1 MRHAPFRQKN
11 STQGHGIIAKWARP
25 AASGAFSL
33 KALATALRILQEFVT
48 AQAPLSVVEL
58 TERLALNKSQVS
70 KVLKT
75 YRDAG
80 ILEQNPGT
88 RKYSVGLNA
97 FALGNNYVNAYPLSR
112 DALPVMRK
120 LVDETGHS
128 AVLSLLHG
136 SDIIHL
142 LAVEGRLFIDGRW
155 RVGRWMPYHTTSA
168 GKVLVAFN
176 SAETLES
183 LLKTRGLPRFT
194 PNTITDPRQFR
205 AAIQKVRKS
214 GISVTRSETYQ
225 GSAAI
230 AVPLLGADNNAI
242 AALGLICPDHLLTR
256 NEEIRLV
263 GPLQRAARELSV
275 RMGADVY
282 PFGK

>member
-1 MRHAPFRQKN
+1 M
-11 STQGHGIIAKWARP
+11 
-25 AASGAFSL
+25 
-33 KALATALRILQEFVT
+33 KALSTALRILQEFAT

-58 TERLALNKSQVS
+58 ANRLALNKSQIS

-75 YRDAG
+75 YRDSG
-80 ILEQNPGT
+80 LLEQDPDT
-88 RKYSVGLNA
+88 RKYSVGLHA
-97 FALGNNYVNAYPLSR
+97 FALGNNYVNANPLSR
-112 DALPVMRK
+112 DALPIMRK

-128 AVLSLLHG
+128 AVLSVLHG

-168 GKVLVAFN
+168 GKVLVAF
-176 SAETLES
+176 SPPETLES
-183 LLKTRGLPRFT
+183 LLKTRGLPRLT
-194 PNTITDPRQFR
+194 PHTITDPRQFR
-205 AAIQKVRKS
+205 AVIKKIRKS
-214 GISVTRSETYQ
+214 GISVTHRETYP

-230 AVPLLGADNNAI
+230 AVPLFGADNQAI

-256 NEEIRLV
+256 DEEKRLV

-282 PFGK
+282 PFGN

>member
-1 MRHAPFRQKN
+1 MK
-11 STQGHGIIAKWARP
+11 
-25 AASGAFSL
+25 SL
-33 KALATALRILQEFVT
+33 STALRILGEFVT

-58 TERLALNKSQVS
+58 ADRLALSKSQVS

-75 YRDAG
+75 YRTCGFLDQDP
-80 ILEQNPGT
+80 ET
-88 RKYSVGLNA
+88 RRYSVGLNA

-112 DALPVMRK
+112 DALPVMRR

-128 AVLSLLHG
+128 SVLSLLHG

-168 GKVLVAFN
+168 GKVLVAF
-176 SAETLES
+176 SPPETLEF
-183 LLKTRGLPRFT
+183 LLKTRGLPRLT
-194 PNTITDPRQFR
+194 PYTITDARQFR
-205 AAIQKVRKS
+205 ALLRKVRQS
-214 GISVTRSETYQ
+214 GVAITHRETYEA
-225 GSAAI
+225 SAAI
-230 AVPLLGADNNAI
+230 AVPLFGANHHAI

-256 NEEIRLV
+256 DEEMRLT

-282 PFGK
+282 PFGN

>member
-1 MRHAPFRQKN
+1 MK
-11 STQGHGIIAKWARP
+11 
-25 AASGAFSL
+25 SL
-33 KALATALRILQEFVT
+33 STALRILQEFAT
-48 AQAPLSVVEL
+48 AQGSLSVVEL
-58 TERLALNKSQVS
+58 ADRLALNKSQVS

-75 YRDAG
+75 YRDFG
-80 ILEQNPGT
+80 LLEQDADT

-168 GKVLVAFN
+168 GKVLVAF
-176 SAETLES
+176 SPPATLEF
-183 LLKTRGLPRFT
+183 LLKMRGLPRLT
-194 PNTITDPRQFR
+194 SKTITDPRRFR
-205 AAIQKVRKS
+205 AVIKKVRKS
-214 GISVTRSETYQ
+214 GTSVTRGETFPN
-225 GSAAI
+225 SAAI
-230 AVPLLGADNNAI
+230 AVPLFGANSHAI
-242 AALGLICPDHLLTR
+242 AALGLICPNHLLTLD
-256 NEEIRLV
+256 EEARLV

-275 RMGADVY
+275 RMGADGY
-282 PFGK
+282 PFGN